1 MSSSSKQPCPP
12 AQEYINEGWEAA
24 LRELRQQAA
33 HLEARGAHRAAVTL
47 YDAIRLIRAR
57 GRDRAESTSD

>member
-1 MSSSSKQPCPP
+1 MSSSPKPPCQP
-12 AQEYINEGWEAA
+12 AQDYINEGWEAA

-33 HLEARGAHRAAVTL
+33 DLEERGAQRAAVTL